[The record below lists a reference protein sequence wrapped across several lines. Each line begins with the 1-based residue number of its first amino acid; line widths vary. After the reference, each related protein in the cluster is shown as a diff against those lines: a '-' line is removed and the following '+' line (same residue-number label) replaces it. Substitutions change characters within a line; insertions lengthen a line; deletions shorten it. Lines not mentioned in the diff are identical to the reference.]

1 MTRQGAA
8 SPRLAPRDAYWSRFL
23 GPFRN
28 SCSGSVPN
36 LPVSGDSA
44 CYSPNARFR
53 VDTFHHRPP
62 HNTEKTSP
70 PASRSLGLWFRG
82 FSVGLSGRNPVLKRG
97 YSNATAISVSAHCRW
112 LRSGERGAALVC
124 SMDCFIVVGD
134 GRDLVLGRRSS
145 WLELS
150 DTGDF

>member
-8 SPRLAPRDAYWSRFL
+8 SPRLAPRDAYRSRFL

-28 SCSGSVPN
+28 SCSSSVRN
-36 LPVSGDSA
+36 LPISGDSA
-44 CYSPNARFR
+44 CYNPNACVR
-53 VDTFHHRPP
+53 VDTLRHRPP
-62 HNTEKTSP
+62 HDTEKTSP
-70 PASRSLGLWFRG
+70 PASQSLGFRFRG
-82 FSVGLSGRNPVLKRG
+82 FSVGLSGRDPVLERG

-112 LRSGERGAALVC
+112 LRSGERGVALVC
-124 SMDCFIVVGD
+124 SMDCFAVIGD
-134 GRDLVLGRRSS
+134 GRDLVLGWRSA

>member
-1 MTRQGAA
+1 MTRQGAV

-28 SCSGSVPN
+28 SFSSSVPN
-36 LPVSGDSA
+36 IPISGHSA
-44 CYSPNARFR
+44 CYNPNACVR

-70 PASRSLGLWFRG
+70 SASRSLGFRFRG
-82 FSVGLSGRNPVLKRG
+82 FSVGLSGRDPVLERG
-97 YSNATAISVSAHCRW
+97 YRDPTAISVSADCRW
-112 LRSGERGAALVC
+112 LRSGERGVALVG
-124 SMDCFIVVGD
+124 SMDCFAVIGD
-134 GRDLVLGRRSS
+134 GRDLVLGWRSA